1 MGKGLLIIVLGMSVI
16 IGFYSLRLNSNSN
29 ENLSTTVNMF
39 EQTQARLIAN
49 SGVEVFLE
57 KLKAD
62 MSMKGNTY
70 NNNSLFGGTYD
81 VSIAGPDSAVMVTS
95 TSKFMG
101 VTHQTIVTAAADR
114 LPFFP
119 LPGAMYV
126 AADAINNVSITGN
139 ITVDGRDHD
148 INGNLKIGGDLLPG
162 IAVDNAEAVTKIKSS
177 IKGSADILGLGG
189 KPSVH
194 AITNGID
201 WQEYARDVESNP
213 DIIINSTTNLSKISN
228 LGLVNSPKTTFV
240 NGDIHFNSNLEGC
253 GILVVN
259 GNLRIN
265 GTFTYRGLVI
275 AYKDSEIKT
284 QLNGNGKIYGGMI
297 IAGTSA
303 NLAIS
308 NGNFKCLYS
317 EEALTNIANLLKT
330 RRFRILS
337 WWE

>member
-1 MGKGLLIIVLGMSVI
+1 MGKSILIIVLGMSVI
-16 IGFYSLRLNSNSN
+16 VGFFILKLSANSK

-49 SGVEVFLE
+49 SGVEVYLE

-70 NNNSLFGGTYD
+70 YNNSLFGGSYD
-81 VSIAGPDSAVMVTS
+81 IHIAGPDSAVMVTS
-95 TSKFMG
+95 TSTFMG
-101 VTHQTIVTAAADR
+101 TTHKTVVVAAADR

-119 LPGAMYV
+119 VPGAMYI
-126 AADAINNVSITGN
+126 AADAVSNVSISGN
-139 ITVDGRDHD
+139 ITVDGNDHD
-148 INGNLKIGGDLLPG
+148 INGNLKTGGDVLPG
-162 IAVDNAEAVTKIKSS
+162 IAVDNPADVAKIKSS
-177 IKGSADILGLGG
+177 IKGSADILGQGG
-189 KPSVH
+189 KPSVYSV
-194 AITNGID
+194 TNGID
-201 WQEYARDVESNP
+201 WREYAKDVESNP
-213 DIIINSTTNLSKISN
+213 DIILNSTTTLPSN
-228 LGLVNSPKTTFV
+228 LGTVASPKTTFV

-275 AYKDSEIKT
+275 AYKDSEIQT

-317 EEALTNIANLLKT
+317 EEALLHIAGMLKT
-330 RRFRILS
+330 KRFRILS
-337 WWE
+337 WYE